1 MSDNE
6 KSRRR
11 AGAAARAAE
20 FLLAVARRFR
30 EDRSIQTAGSLTFTM
45 LLSIVPVITVVV
57 ALSTAF
63 PVFDAAMKALETYLV
78 KNILPDATG
87 VQTITGHV
95 ASFAR
100 RAGRLTGIGL
110 VALAVTS
117 IMLMITIDEALN
129 RIFRVQRRRPLAYRL
144 LMYWAVL
151 TLGPLLIG
159 GSLWITSYLVGRSLD
174 ALRADWL
181 TLAVLRLVAFAF
193 TCAALTMLYTV
204 VPNRRIAVR
213 HALAGGVVAAVLFEL
228 AKRGFALYIANFPS
242 YALIYGAFAAVP
254 IFLVWAYLSWL
265 VVLLGATITALA
277 PVYRFVE
284 TERRRVAGR
293 DLFDALAIL
302 AALARA
308 QAGGRVRGLTRL
320 AVQTRLLPYRCERV
334 LERCAVL
341 GWAAR
346 TDREGWLLARDAGS
360 IRVADV
366 FRAFALDPL
375 LGENRG
381 AALEAL
387 GAGLAAHERHVDED
401 FALTVADVAAL
412 GTDERA
418 IKGRP
423 V

>member
-11 AGAAARAAE
+11 AGAAARLAE
-20 FLLAVARRFR
+20 FLLAVANRFR

-45 LLSIVPVITVVV
+45 LLSLVPVITVVV

-63 PVFDAAMKALETYLV
+63 PVFDAAMTALETYLV
-78 KNILPDATG
+78 KNILPDAAG
-87 VQTITGHV
+87 VHTLTDHV

-110 VALAVTS
+110 TVLAVTS
-117 IMLMITIDEALN
+117 IMLMIMIDGALN

-159 GSLWITSYLVGRSLD
+159 GSLWITSYLVGRSLG

-181 TLAVLRLVAFAF
+181 TLAAFWLVAFAF

-204 VPNRRIAVR
+204 VPNRRIAIR
-213 HALAGGVVAAVLFEL
+213 HALAGGVVAAALFEL
-228 AKRGFALYIANFPS
+228 AKRGFALYIANFPT
-242 YALIYGAFAAVP
+242 YAMIYGTFAAVP
-254 IFLVWAYLSWL
+254 VFLVWIYLSWL

-277 PVYRFVE
+277 PAYRLVE
-284 TERRRVAGR
+284 GERRRVAGQ

-334 LERCAVL
+334 LERCAAL
-341 GWAAR
+341 GWAAK
-346 TDREGWLLARDAGS
+346 TDRDSWLLARDAAS

-381 AALEAL
+381 DELGPL
-387 GAGLAAHERHVDED
+387 GAALAAHGRHVDED
-401 FALTVADVAAL
+401 FALTVADIAVPGKDEQAL
-412 GTDERA
+412 
-418 IKGRP
+418 KGRP